1 MVMKRCSGML
11 MAAGAAAMIMA
22 GGPALGCTPAELT
35 EKQKAFAEAAKAA
48 YQRDPGG
55 DEARQAKVK
64 QVIERYSG
72 LKNSTNGRYIVDMIC
87 KENDELLAI
96 YQ

>member
-1 MVMKRCSGML
+1 L
-11 MAAGAAAMIMA
+11 AA
-22 GGPALGCTPAELT
+22 PRTELS

-48 YQRDPGG
+48 YQRDPSG

-72 LKNSTNGRYIVDMIC
+72 LKNSTNGRYIIDMIC

-96 YQ
+96 YK

>member
-1 MVMKRCSGML
+1 MTRFLAILPAVAIAGIA
-11 MAAGAAAMIMA
+11 MAAG
-22 GGPALGCTPAELT
+22 PAYSCSPAELT
-35 EKQKAFAEAAKAA
+35 QKQKAFAEAAKVA

-72 LKNSTNGRYIVDMIC
+72 LKNSTNGSYIIDMIC

-96 YQ
+96 YK